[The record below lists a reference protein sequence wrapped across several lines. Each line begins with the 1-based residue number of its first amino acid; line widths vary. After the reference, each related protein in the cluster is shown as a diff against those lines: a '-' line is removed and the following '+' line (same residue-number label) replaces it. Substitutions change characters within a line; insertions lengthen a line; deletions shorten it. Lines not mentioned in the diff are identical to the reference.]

1 MKVKASFTIEASFLV
16 PISFVIML
24 LIGYT
29 SLWLYDRNIAWM
41 NAADITQ
48 YVATVKESDEE
59 NAKEKSKQYINKHQ
73 NVFFLGDATFACE
86 MKDEKLLVKA
96 MEKGSVN
103 IPFQGWMRKYGGPS
117 FGQIEES
124 QSKVV
129 LKHCDMIRAYRRI
142 KSVVDTEGE
151 E

>member
-48 YVATVKESDEE
+48 YIATVKESDEE
-59 NAKEKSKQYINKHQ
+59 NAKEISQQYINKHQ
-73 NVFFLGDATFACE
+73 NVFFIGKAVFTCE
-86 MKDEKLLVKA
+86 MKDEKLLVKTT
-96 MEKGSVN
+96 EKGSVS
-103 IPFQGWMRKYGGPS
+103 IPFQGWMRQYGASS
-117 FGQIEES
+117 FGQIKES

-142 KSVVDTEGE
+142 KSVSETEGE
-151 E
+151 